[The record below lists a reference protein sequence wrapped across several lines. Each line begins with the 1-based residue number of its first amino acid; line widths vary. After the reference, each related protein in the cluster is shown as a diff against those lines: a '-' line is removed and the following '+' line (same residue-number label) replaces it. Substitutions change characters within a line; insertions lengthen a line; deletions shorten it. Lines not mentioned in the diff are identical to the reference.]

1 MITFRMT
8 QRRQAF
14 TLIEVMIVLTIM
26 VAFMGFVFPV
36 GTHLKNRA
44 LTLKTQVQCL
54 RYRQGLLAY
63 KEHYGY
69 FPPFLHKDQCIRLSN
84 LRAIFVAT
92 LMGKDVMGYAAV
104 NYNPDKICFCEFDTD
119 ELHENEWPHIF
130 LLLREQLS
138 PSEASLQCQHLASS
152 NHNVDGSSE
161 VMLFYK

>member
-1 MITFRMT
+1 MIHH
-8 QRRQAF
+8 RQAF

-69 FPPFLHKDQCIRLSN
+69 FPPFLQKDQCLRLSN
-84 LRAIFVAT
+84 FRTIFVAT
-92 LMGKDVMGYAAV
+92 LMGKDVVGHTTV
-104 NYNPDKICFCEFDTD
+104 DYNPDKICFCEFDVE
-119 ELHENEWPHIF
+119 ELHENELPHVF
-130 LLLREQLS
+130 LLIREQLS
-138 PSEASLQCQHLASS
+138 PSEASLQCKNLVSS
-152 NHNVDGSSE
+152 NRTVDGSSE
-161 VMLFYK
+161 IILFYQ